1 MKVKKTERNLR
12 RYSRWYGGTDSL
24 WAKKLYPER
33 GIEWLAWQCYVEKRK
48 GWTLQNLIL
57 ARLPKNPLN
66 WLGWQMAKSK
76 TRILGPVNQNGL
88 KGWAMRW
95 EWDLS
100 SLAPM
105 RLHSITAVFIWLR
118 YGMVD
123 GKSGHNS
130 STPCIHAPCNV
141 NLQLLSPRDRI
152 YTYNLLNLC

>member
-1 MKVKKTERNLR
+1 
-12 RYSRWYGGTDSL
+12 
-24 WAKKLYPER
+24 
-33 GIEWLAWQCYVEKRK
+33 
-48 GWTLQNLIL
+48 
-57 ARLPKNPLN
+57 
-66 WLGWQMAKSK
+66 
-76 TRILGPVNQNGL
+76 
-88 KGWAMRW
+88 MRW

-152 YTYNLLNLC
+152 YTYNLLNLCQLYSLLQLTECGRSNVVAVLNLGLTTLLLSLGTQAQGSLWDGETHGLATVIQLRAR